1 MGLAA
6 LYSTVFAPELFVL
19 EATVLLAAYEWHVH
33 DWNRRAL
40 AGRLGVV
47 LAGWLL
53 ALAVY
58 VGGPSVVP
66 GTVPGGD
73 DFYASL
79 GLIVGFGIIWGAWT
93 RQRLDSVG
101 PAYCLLLV
109 GTSVVHAAVVPL
121 WDVSSHV
128 LYTAVPVGFFATVDR
143 RFTALV
149 VVPAAMVW
157 SRVATGAH
165 TATEAVAGLALG
177 VVLVAGALAVRRN
190 HDAAPSGRR
199 ESEQSR

>member
-1 MGLAA
+1 MGLAG

-19 EATVLLAAYEWHVH
+19 EATVLLVAYEWHVH
-33 DWNRRAL
+33 DWSGRAL

-73 DFYASL
+73 DFYASV
-79 GLIVGFGIIWGAWT
+79 GLIAGFGAIWLAWM
-93 RQRLDSVG
+93 RQRLPSVG

-128 LYTAVPVGFFATVDR
+128 LYTAVPVGFLATIDR
-143 RFTALV
+143 RFAALLA
-149 VVPAAMVW
+149 VPVAMVW
-157 SRVATGAH
+157 SRASTGAH
-165 TATEAVAGLALG
+165 SVRQGVAALALG
-177 VVLVAGALAVRRN
+177 AVLVGVAWGLRRN
-190 HDAAPSGRR
+190 RGSGRQAVK
-199 ESEQSR
+199 SQ

>member
-1 MGLAA
+1 MGLAG
-6 LYSTVFAPELFVL
+6 LYSTVLAPELFVL
-19 EATVLLAAYEWHVH
+19 EATALLVAYEYHVG
-33 DWNRRAL
+33 DWSGRAL
-40 AGRLGVV
+40 AGRFGAV

-66 GTVPGGD
+66 GAVPGGD
-73 DFYASL
+73 DFYASV
-79 GLIVGFGIIWGAWT
+79 GLVAGFGAIWLAWT
-93 RQRLDSVG
+93 RQRLASVG

-128 LYTAVPVGFFATVDR
+128 LYTAVPVGFLATVDR
-143 RFTALV
+143 RFAALV

-157 SRVATGAH
+157 SRAATGDH
-165 TATEAVAGLALG
+165 TVLQGVGALALG
-177 VVLVAGALAVRRN
+177 AVLVGAAWGLGRNRGSPRRA
-190 HDAAPSGRR
+190 DRL
-199 ESEQSR
+199 Q